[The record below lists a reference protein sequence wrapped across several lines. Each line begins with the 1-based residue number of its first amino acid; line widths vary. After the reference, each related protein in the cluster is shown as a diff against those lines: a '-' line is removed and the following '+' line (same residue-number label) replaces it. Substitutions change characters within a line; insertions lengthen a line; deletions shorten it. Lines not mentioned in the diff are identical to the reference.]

1 MTATATTTRGRVRV
15 EEGPKRIRVHLGGEV
30 VADSTNVKL
39 VWEKPYYPVYYFPAE
54 DVRTELL
61 TASDHTKRSPSRGTA
76 NFFDVKGGDSVA
88 ENAAYQYL
96 VDSRIDELEGRIAF
110 VWDKM
115 DAWFEEDE
123 EVFVHARDPYT
134 RIDILP
140 SSRHIEVVVNGVKV
154 ADSHQ
159 PRLLVETGL
168 PTRYYLPK
176 TDVRMDLLTSTD
188 TTTQCPYKGEAEYW
202 SVTADGETFDDI
214 VWGYRTPVEESMR
227 AAGLVSFYNEKVDT
241 YIDGVLQDRPKSVFA

>member
-15 EEGPKRIRVHLGGEV
+15 EEGPKRIRVYLGGEL
-30 VADSTNVKL
+30 VADGTNVKL

-76 NFFDVKGGDSVA
+76 SFFDVKGGDRVA

-96 VDSRIDELEGRIAF
+96 VDCKIDELQGWIAF

-140 SSRHIEVVVNGVKV
+140 SSRHMEVVVNGVKV

-159 PRLLVETGL
+159 PRVLIETGL

-176 TDVRMDLLTSTD
+176 TDVRMDLLTSTE
-188 TTTQCPYKGEAEYW
+188 TTTQCPYKGKAEYW

-214 VWGYRTPVEESMR
+214 VWGYRTPVEESIR
-227 AAGLVSFYNEKVDT
+227 AAGLVSFYNEKVDI
-241 YIDGVLQDRPKSVFA
+241 YIDGVLQDRPKSVFS

>member
-76 NFFDVKGGDSVA
+76 NFFDVKGGDRVA